1 MTIPRVAFFTDSFH
15 EVNGVARTSRE
26 FARFARNADY
36 PFFSV
41 HTGSQTACWTEG
53 NLTTWELKLSW
64 ASLRLETDLFFDLLF
79 FRHLPRL
86 QRALQAFRPD
96 LVHVTGP
103 GHHGLLGAILA
114 HRLRVPLVASWH
126 TNVHEYG
133 AKRLDT
139 VLRRLPA
146 GPRSA
151 VCGFAETISLDI
163 ILWFYRHA
171 RLLFAPNPELVNM
184 LFQRTGHPAYL
195 MQRGI
200 DTDLF
205 SPAHRHRTDDEFV
218 IGYVGRL
225 SSEKDVR
232 ILPELERRLI
242 AAGLSDYRFLIV
254 GDGDERDWLAANLK
268 RRHLPGVLRGE
279 DLTRAYASMDV
290 FVFPSKTDTFGN
302 VILEAMASGVPPI
315 VSTGGGPKYIIRP
328 GIDGYATPDT
338 EACAESVLALYHDRA
353 LRRQVSANARQ
364 RALTFSWEGVFRDV
378 YAKYEDALSSG
389 MLKIATR
396 PATAGQAAFTKLPH
410 RAS

>member
-1 MTIPRVAFFTDSFH
+1 MTVPRVAFFTDSFH

-26 FARFARNADY
+26 FARFARSANY

-41 HTGSQTACWTEG
+41 HTGPQTTCWTEG
-53 NLTTWELKLSW
+53 NLTTCELKLSW

-86 QRALQAFRPD
+86 QRTLQSFRPH
-96 LVHVTGP
+96 LIHVTGP

-114 HRLRVPLVASWH
+114 QRLRVPLVASWH

-133 AKRLDT
+133 AKRLAT
-139 VLRRLPA
+139 ALRRFPA
-146 GPRSA
+146 GPLSA
-151 VCGFAETISLDI
+151 VCAFAENISLDI
-163 ILWFYRHA
+163 ILWFYRRA
-171 RLLFAPNPELVNM
+171 RLLFAPNPELVKM
-184 LFQRTGHPAYL
+184 LFQRTGHPAHL

-205 SPAHRHRTDDEFV
+205 SPVHRRRTNDEFV

-232 ILPELERRLI
+232 VLPELEQRLI

-254 GDGDERDWLAANLK
+254 GDGDERDWLAANLQ

-279 DLTRAYASMDV
+279 DLARAYAGMDA
-290 FVFPSKTDTFGN
+290 FIFPSKTDTFGN

-328 GIDGYATPDT
+328 DIDGYAATDI
-338 EACAESVLALYHDRA
+338 EACAHSVLALYHDRA
-353 LRRQVSANARQ
+353 LRLQMSANARQ
-364 RALTFSWEGVFRDV
+364 RALTFSWEGVFGDV
-378 YAKYEDALSSG
+378 YTKYEDALSAGLLRNLNEPHYRQTGSFYQ
-389 MLKIATR
+389 T
-396 PATAGQAAFTKLPH
+396 PA
-410 RAS
+410 

>member
-1 MTIPRVAFFTDSFH
+1 MIVPRVAFFTDSFH

-26 FARFARNADY
+26 FARFARNANY

-41 HTGSQTACWTEG
+41 HTGPQTARWTEG
-53 NLTTWELKLSW
+53 NLTTCELKLSW
-64 ASLRLETDLFFDLLF
+64 ASLRLEKDLFFDLLF
-79 FRHLPRL
+79 FRHLSRL
-86 QRALQAFRPD
+86 QRALQSFRPD

-103 GHHGLLGAILA
+103 GHQGLLGAILA

-126 TNVHEYG
+126 TNVHEYS
-133 AKRLDT
+133 AKRLVT

-146 GPRSA
+146 GSRSA
-151 VCGFAETISLDI
+151 VCAFAENISLDI
-163 ILWFYRHA
+163 ILWFYRRA

-205 SPAHRHRTDDEFV
+205 SPAHRHRADDEFV

-225 SSEKDVR
+225 SSEKDIRV
-232 ILPELERRLI
+232 LQELEQRLI

-254 GDGDERDWLAANLK
+254 GDGDERDWLAAHLQ
-268 RRHLPGVLRGE
+268 RRHFPGVLRGE
-279 DLTRAYASMDV
+279 ALACAYASMDA

-328 GIDGYATPDT
+328 DIDGYVAPDIQ
-338 EACAESVLALYHDRA
+338 ACVQSILALYHDRS
-353 LRRQVSANARQ
+353 LRHQMSANARQ
-364 RALTFSWEGVFRDV
+364 RAMTFSWEGVFGDV
-378 YAKYEDALSSG
+378 YAKYEDALASG
-389 MLKIATR
+389 LLRNLNEPHYCQTGSFHQT
-396 PATAGQAAFTKLPH
+396 PA
-410 RAS
+410 